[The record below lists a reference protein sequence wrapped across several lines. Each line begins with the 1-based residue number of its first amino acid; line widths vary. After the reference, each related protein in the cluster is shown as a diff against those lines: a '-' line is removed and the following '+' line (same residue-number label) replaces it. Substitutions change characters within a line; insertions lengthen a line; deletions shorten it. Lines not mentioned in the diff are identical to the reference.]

1 MSNFWTSLD
10 FEVDVTWSKNRV
22 ISEISRTPE
31 VEGVNPA
38 DEILTAEA
46 RFQLNNSKLHVL
58 VVTLSINDNIK
69 CLENIKQGLKW
80 KISWNR
86 WKSGITTKTKN
97 NNLDYLIDPT
107 FRNINRLFLFSFE
120 NGNDYPTRNS
130 FDEYYMLFVE
140 IKDLNVLI
148 DNNPFFNQPLKNKQE
163 VYEKLIE
170 MSRNNDYT
178 TGNLLHYFCHE
189 KCYKRIGIDLSR
201 QKIASIPQQINFVG

>member
-22 ISEISRTPE
+22 ISEISRTPG

-38 DEILTAEA
+38 DEILTAGA

-69 CLENIKQGLKW
+69 CLENIKQRLKW

-140 IKDLNVLI
+140 IKD
-148 DNNPFFNQPLKNKQE
+148 
-163 VYEKLIE
+163 
-170 MSRNNDYT
+170 
-178 TGNLLHYFCHE
+178 
-189 KCYKRIGIDLSR
+189 
-201 QKIASIPQQINFVG
+201 